1 MNVSTAS
8 YSRTR
13 LFRSTRIKRAKF
25 SIIVTIIFSFLYNI
39 PHFFISSNTGKIVC
53 NAYGKAIKNV
63 YGQMY
68 YWLSF
73 TLNFALPFVLLLMM
87 NTVIIHTLRKRS
99 EKIKRRPGGQGQSE
113 GESMKNTE
121 RQITVMLLLVT
132 FGFLILSTP
141 GYIMVF
147 YTNYID
153 VRKSAHTFAGYYL
166 FYNVGQKTFYSNYG
180 INFFLYVISG
190 RKFREDLIK
199 LFSCQK

>member
-1 MNVSTAS
+1 M
-8 YSRTR
+8 
-13 LFRSTRIKRAKF
+13 
-25 SIIVTIIFSFLYNI
+25 
-39 PHFFISSNTGKIVC
+39 
-53 NAYGKAIKNV
+53 
-63 YGQMY
+63 
-68 YWLSF
+68 
-73 TLNFALPFVLLLMM
+73 
-87 NTVIIHTLRKRS
+87 
-99 EKIKRRPGGQGQSE
+99 KRRSGGQGQSE

-121 RQITVMLLLVT
+121 RQITIMLLLVT

-199 LFSCQK
+199 LFSCQKQAPDVTSNACDSDTKLSYIGGSDSKK